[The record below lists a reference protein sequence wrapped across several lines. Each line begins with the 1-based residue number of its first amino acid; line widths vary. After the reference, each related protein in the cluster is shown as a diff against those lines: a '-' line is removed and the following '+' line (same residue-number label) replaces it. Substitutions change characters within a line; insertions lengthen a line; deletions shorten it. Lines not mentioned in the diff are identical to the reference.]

1 MRDDATVECVWVK
14 FGREKASLSLLVLP
28 TAQRYVAFGKAFDG
42 RVHEGHS
49 KCDVPSC
56 RGTSIVRRGA
66 PGPPRVRSRRQSLYR
81 HTGAARQDRG
91 GGCLAPRRVSSPH
104 TAVSPCVPV
113 PRLVVIVGFFI
124 QANAPHNSTSYAQWR
139 GWMDVVGALRRRHP
153 EMVVDHRLSAHALGP
168 WYQEAGSYSEPIAGD
183 ENPETYGI
191 QVGVSRRVVG
201 RWLAG
206 CC

>member
-1 MRDDATVECVWVK
+1 
-14 FGREKASLSLLVLP
+14 
-28 TAQRYVAFGKAFDG
+28 
-42 RVHEGHS
+42 
-49 KCDVPSC
+49 
-56 RGTSIVRRGA
+56 
-66 PGPPRVRSRRQSLYR
+66 
-81 HTGAARQDRG
+81 
-91 GGCLAPRRVSSPH
+91 
-104 TAVSPCVPV
+104 VPV